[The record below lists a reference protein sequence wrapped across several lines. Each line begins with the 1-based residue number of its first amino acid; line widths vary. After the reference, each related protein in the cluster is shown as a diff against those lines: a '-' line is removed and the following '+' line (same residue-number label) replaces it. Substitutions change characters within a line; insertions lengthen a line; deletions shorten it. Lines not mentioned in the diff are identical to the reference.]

1 MTTADSDARLSA
13 LMRSVQA
20 GDQAAYA
27 ELLRLS
33 LPIITRVVRA
43 QRYSGL
49 ETDDI
54 VQDALLSLHSV
65 RHTYDPDRPYTP
77 WLASI
82 VRHRLIDAHRRRIR
96 ITRNESPGPDIPETF
111 SDEQANWDVDGKGDP
126 ELLKRAIEDLPTG
139 QRNAVELLKLK
150 QLTLKEASA
159 ASGMSIAAL
168 KVAVHRGLKTLRSR
182 LVGQNSA
189 TDGSGE

>member
-65 RHTYDPDRPYTP
+65 RHTYDPGRPYTP

-82 VRHRLIDAHRRRIR
+82 VRHRLIDAYRRRSR
-96 ITRNESPGPDIPETF
+96 ITRNESTGPEIPETF
-111 SDEQANWDVDGKGDP
+111 SAEQANWDVDGTGDP
-126 ELLKRAIEDLPTG
+126 ELLRRAIEDLPTG

-159 ASGMSIAAL
+159 ASGMSITAL
-168 KVAVHRGLKTLRSR
+168 KVAVHRGLKALRVR
-182 LVGQNSA
+182 LVGKDSV
-189 TDGSGE
+189 TDESRE